1 MAVLKLA
8 SVSKSYSNKKIL
20 NNINFECENEII
32 SLLGPSGC
40 GKTTCLR
47 IIAGFETPDNGKIFL
62 NGEDITHIP
71 PNKRNI
77 GMVFQNYALF
87 PHLNV
92 YENIS
97 YGLKIKKLKK
107 NEIKE
112 KVKDVLDMV
121 NLEGFEN
128 YNINELSGGMQ
139 QRVAVARALVIEPE
153 VLLLDEPLSNLD
165 AKLRIKMRKELKKL
179 QRDLNI
185 PSIYVTHDQEEAL
198 AISDRIGV
206 INNGK
211 IEQLDS
217 PEKIYICPKTEFI
230 ANFIGNINEVPK
242 DILNYLDIQYDG
254 EYKYFVRPENIIM
267 GMGNFTGK
275 IVDIEYLGNL
285 VRYAIKYKD
294 NILISEIHNT
304 KRILKEG
311 NDILF
316 DIKKD
321 DILRFSNIELI

>member
-1 MAVLKLA
+1 MAILKLA
-8 SVSKSYSNKKIL
+8 NVSKSYSNIKIL
-20 NNINFECENEII
+20 DNINFECENELI

-47 IIAGFETPDNGKIFL
+47 TIAGFEMPDNGKIFL
-62 NGEDITHIP
+62 NGKDITNIP

-92 YENIS
+92 YENVA

-112 KVKDVLDMV
+112 KVKDALNMV

-206 INNGK
+206 MNNGK
-211 IEQLDS
+211 IEQLDM
-217 PEKIYICPKTEFI
+217 PENIYACPKTEFI

-242 DILNYLDIQYDG
+242 NILTYLNMPYDK
-254 EYKYFVRPENIIM
+254 EYKYFVRPENITV
-267 GMGNFTGK
+267 GKGDFTGK

-285 VRYAIKYKD
+285 VRYAIKYND
-294 NILISEIHNT
+294 NIIISEIHNT
-304 KRILKEG
+304 KMMLKEG
-311 NDILF
+311 DEVSFN
-316 DIKKD
+316 IKKD
-321 DILRFSNIELI
+321 AILKLTQNI

>member
-1 MAVLKLA
+1 MTTLKLDNI
-8 SVSKSYSNKKIL
+8 SKSYSNKKIL
-20 NNINFECENEII
+20 DNINFECENELI

-47 IIAGFETPDNGKIFL
+47 TIAGFEMPDSGKIFL
-62 NGEDITHIP
+62 NGHNITNIP

-92 YENIS
+92 YENVA
-97 YGLKIKKLKK
+97 YGLKIKKIKE
-107 NEIKE
+107 NYIKE
-112 KVKDVLDMV
+112 KVKDALNMV

-128 YNINELSGGMQ
+128 YDINELSGGMQ

-179 QRDLNI
+179 QKDLDI
-185 PSIYVTHDQEEAL
+185 PTIYVTHDQEEAL
-198 AISDRIGV
+198 AISDKIGI

-211 IEQLDS
+211 IEQLDK
-217 PEKIYICPKTEFI
+217 PENIYSHPKTEFI

-242 DILNYLDIQYDG
+242 SILTYLNMPYD
-254 EYKYFVRPENIIM
+254 EKYKYFVRPENVVL
-267 GMGNFTGK
+267 GKNSFTGK

-285 VRYAIKYKD
+285 VRYSIMYND
-294 NILISEIHNT
+294 SIVVSEIHNT
-304 KRILKEG
+304 KNILKEG
-311 NDILF
+311 DEVSFN
-316 DIKKD
+316 IKKD
-321 DILRFSNIELI
+321 SILKLIRNI

>member
-8 SVSKSYSNKKIL
+8 NVSKSYSNKKIL

>member
-8 SVSKSYSNKKIL
+8 NVSKAYSNTKIL
-20 NNINFECENEII
+20 NNINFECENELI

-47 IIAGFETPDNGKIFL
+47 TIAGFEIPSNGKIFL
-62 NGEDITHIP
+62 NGNDITNIP

-77 GMVFQNYALF
+77 GMVFQSYALF

-92 YENIS
+92 YENVA

-112 KVKDVLDMV
+112 KVKDALNMV

-165 AKLRIKMRKELKKL
+165 AKLRIKMRRELKKL
-179 QRDLNI
+179 QRDLDI

-198 AISDRIGV
+198 TISDRIGV
-206 INNGK
+206 MNNGK
-211 IEQLDS
+211 IEQLDR
-217 PEKIYICPKTEFI
+217 PENIYTYPKTEFI
-230 ANFIGNINEVPK
+230 ANFIGNINEVSK
-242 DILNYLDIQYDG
+242 NILTYLNIDYDKK
-254 EYKYFVRPENIIM
+254 YKYFVRPENVVV
-267 GMGNFTGK
+267 GKGDFTGK

-285 VRYAIKYKD
+285 VRYAIKYDD
-294 NILISEIHNT
+294 NIIISEIHNT
-304 KRILKEG
+304 KTILKEG
-311 NDILF
+311 DEVSFNIE
-316 DIKKD
+316 KD
-321 DILRFSNIELI
+321 DILKLTHKI

>member
-1 MAVLKLA
+1 MAILKLA
-8 SVSKSYSNKKIL
+8 NVSKSYSNIKIL
-20 NNINFECENEII
+20 DNINFECENELI

-47 IIAGFETPDNGKIFL
+47 TIAGFEMPDNGKIFL
-62 NGEDITHIP
+62 NGKDITNIP

-92 YENIS
+92 YENVA

-112 KVKDVLDMV
+112 KVKDALNMV

-206 INNGK
+206 MNNGK
-211 IEQLDS
+211 IEQLDM
-217 PEKIYICPKTEFI
+217 PENIYACPKTEFI
-230 ANFIGNINEVPK
+230 ANFIGNINE
-242 DILNYLDIQYDG
+242 
-254 EYKYFVRPENIIM
+254 
-267 GMGNFTGK
+267 
-275 IVDIEYLGNL
+275 
-285 VRYAIKYKD
+285 
-294 NILISEIHNT
+294 
-304 KRILKEG
+304 
-311 NDILF
+311 
-316 DIKKD
+316 
-321 DILRFSNIELI
+321 